1 VVTLSWRV
9 RLSNP
14 VETLD
19 DVCNVPV
26 GTGILLLAVDANQAD
41 HNNVLDNDSFGIAV
55 ANFCIG
61 NHLPPGCTG
70 GAIDED
76 PNDDVVS
83 HNKVFGNGG
92 NVDPKVDP
100 VFAVDLAWDT
110 SGTGNC
116 WEYNK
121 HGTEFP
127 SPLPTCH

>member
-1 VVTLSWRV
+1 VTLSWRV

-26 GTGILLLAVDANQAD
+26 GTGILLLAVDANQVD

-116 WEYNK
+116 WEHNK